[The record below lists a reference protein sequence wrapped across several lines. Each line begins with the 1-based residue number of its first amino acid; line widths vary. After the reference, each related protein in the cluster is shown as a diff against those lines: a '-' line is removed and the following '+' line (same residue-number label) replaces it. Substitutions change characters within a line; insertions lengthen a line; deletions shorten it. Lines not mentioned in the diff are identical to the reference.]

1 LALNGYFFCGDVPI
15 RNYSSANSITM
26 EFWDHLGARKLT
38 VFVADYNEMQ
48 WRFRLNDEMLSIMR
62 VI

>member
-1 LALNGYFFCGDVPI
+1 VPI